1 MSDSEGRQAQITGAT
16 RLYAI
21 IGDPIEQVRSPEVLS
36 PRLAAAGLNAV
47 LVPVHVRTHLFDET
61 VRGLKAIGNLDGII
75 ITVPYK
81 ARIMGFIDKVLP
93 MAAKGGAANAM
104 RREPDG
110 TWLGEMFDGAGLV
123 RGMRD
128 SGLPPEGRRVMQVGA
143 GGVGSAI
150 AIALADA
157 GVTALTLFDVEF
169 SKAQSLAERV
179 AVADPGCKVRAG
191 PVDIPGH
198 DTLINATPIGMASG
212 DGIPM
217 PVDGLTPDVVC
228 IDVIHKPETTPFL
241 AHAAALGCRTYNG
254 YLMLFGQ
261 VEELTGFFVSGAKK

>member
-1 MSDSEGRQAQITGAT
+1 MSEGAQARITGAT

-47 LVPVHVRTHLFDET
+47 LVPVHVRPELFDET
-61 VRGLKAIGNLDGII
+61 VRGLMAVGNLDGIV

-81 ARIMGFIDKVLP
+81 ARIMPFIDKP
-93 MAAKGGAANAM
+93 GPNAAKGGAANAM

-110 TWLGEMFDGAGLV
+110 SWSGEMFDGAGLV
-123 RGMRD
+123 RGLRD
-128 SGLPPEGRRVMQVGA
+128 KGIPPEGRRVMQVGA

-157 GVTALTLFDVEF
+157 GVASITIFDVEPG
-169 SKAQSLAERV
+169 KAEALAARV
-179 AVADPGCKVRAG
+179 GAAFPASSVRAG
-191 PVDIPGH
+191 PVEIAGN
-198 DTLINATPIGMASG
+198 DTLINATPIGMTPG

-217 PVDGLTPDVVC
+217 DVSALTADILC

-241 AHAAALGCRTYNG
+241 DHACAIGCQAFNG
-254 YLMLFGQ
+254 MLMLNGQ
-261 VEELTGFFVSGAKK
+261 AEELAGFLIDGARR